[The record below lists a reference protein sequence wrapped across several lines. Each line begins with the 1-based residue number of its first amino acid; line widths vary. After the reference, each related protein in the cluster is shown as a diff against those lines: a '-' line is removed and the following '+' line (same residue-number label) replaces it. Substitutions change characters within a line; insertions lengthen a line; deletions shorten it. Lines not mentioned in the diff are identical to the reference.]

1 MESKASRISRKP
13 PSARERTYRL
23 LRKKLLTGSYAPNQ
37 RLTEESIARELGVS
51 RTPVREA
58 LHKLDLEGLVEPA
71 GARGFRVPEDSVDE
85 MNELFA
91 IRAVM
96 EGHALACLTEIV
108 TDEHIRSLHRFIE
121 DAEKARL
128 SGHLDDVFQ
137 YNTRF
142 HDLLYSLLAHQ
153 KPRLYNM
160 IEDMR
165 DYVVRYRK
173 NTLVNLKGVQR
184 SIAGHK
190 KIVMALSLGDP
201 QLCEHVMRKH
211 VHEAREDTDLSSR
224 GDSCI

>member
-1 MESKASRISRKP
+1 MKTNASKRTRSPR
-13 PSARERTYRL
+13 SARERTYRL
-23 LRKKLLTGSYAPNQ
+23 LRKKLLSGSYAPNQ
-37 RLTEESIARELGVS
+37 RLTEEAIARELGVS

-71 GARGFRVPEDSVDE
+71 GARGFRVPEDSVAE
-85 MNELFA
+85 MDELFA

-96 EGHALACLTEIV
+96 EGHALACLSGLV
-108 TDEHIRSLHRFIE
+108 TDEQIASLHQFIDE
-121 DAEKARL
+121 AEKASL
-128 SGHLDDVFQ
+128 AGNIKDVFE

-142 HDLLYSLLAHQ
+142 HDLLYSLLAHER
-153 KPRLYNM
+153 PRLYNL

-184 SIAGHK
+184 SILGHK

-211 VHEAREDTDLSSR
+211 VSEAREDTNPSGL
-224 GDSCI
+224 

>member
-1 MESKASRISRKP
+1 MDRSGSKRAKKTG
-13 PSARERTYRL
+13 SARERTYRS
-23 LRKKLLTGSYAPNQ
+23 LRKKLLTGVYAPSQ
-37 RLTEESIARELGVS
+37 RLTEEAIARELGVS

-71 GARGFRVPEDSVDE
+71 GARGFRVPEDSLKE
-85 MNELFA
+85 MNELFG

-96 EGHALACLTEIV
+96 EGHALACLSELVNDEIIQ
-108 TDEHIRSLHRFIE
+108 TLQQFI
-121 DAEKARL
+121 DQAERAWM
-128 SGHLDDVFQ
+128 SGNLEDVFD

-142 HDLLYSLLAHQ
+142 HDLLYSLLAEE
-153 KPRLYNM
+153 KPRLYSL

-211 VHEAREDTDLSSR
+211 VQEAQEDTELSR
-224 GDSCI
+224 T